1 MGVNPVPEGGPRVS
15 RVARKPVLALL
26 AAFVAAVVVSPVT
39 VSAASVT
46 IRITSRLE
54 PAELTVAPGTRIR
67 FVNADDERHRMR
79 SLSGPAEFDSHN
91 LEPGQSYSMTL
102 IAKGTYAYL
111 DERDDENSRYFGRIV
126 VRAASGPGSASG
138 GGSSSDGGSSSSTAP
153 RSSAAVSM
161 AGRAFAP
168 ATVTITAGGSVT
180 FRNDDDR
187 AHTVTATDGSF
198 NSGTVGE
205 GSSWKRTFRQ

>member
-67 FVNADDERHRMR
+67 FANADDERHRMR
-79 SLSGPAEFDSHN
+79 SQSGPAEFDSHN

-102 IAKGTYAYL
+102 RAKGTYAYL

-126 VRAASGPGSASG
+126 VG
-138 GGSSSDGGSSSSTAP
+138 GGSSGTGSGSKASAP
-153 RSSAAVSM
+153 ASGSAPVSM
-161 AGRAFAP
+161 AGP
-168 ATVTITAGGSVT
+168 ALRPLAGP
-180 FRNDDDR
+180 
-187 AHTVTATDGSF
+187 
-198 NSGTVGE
+198 
-205 GSSWKRTFRQ
+205 